1 MAKSINISGGIGSP
15 NFDLSKI
22 GRRVAV
28 KAGEIFFL
36 QGDCADELFYV
47 ELGRVKLTTTSD
59 QGKEAIIA
67 ILGPRDFFGEGT
79 LAGQTQRIST
89 AVAMLPSS
97 VLRIDKAAVLHLLH
111 HEPAFS
117 ELVLTSL
124 LARSVRMEENL
135 IDHLFNSSEK
145 RLARVLLQL
154 ANFGNDGLPEPIS
167 AKISQR
173 DLAQMIGTTR
183 SRVNFFMNK
192 FRRLGFIDYEGHVH
206 LKVHNSLLRVLLYD
220 DFESRWEAGWERVSR
235 ERSPGR
241 PV

>member
-1 MAKSINISGGIGSP
+1 MTKFDSP

-22 GRRVAV
+22 GRRVAA
-28 KAGEIFFL
+28 KAGEIFFS
-36 QGDCADELFYV
+36 QGDYADALFYV

-89 AVAMLPSS
+89 AVAMLSSS
-97 VLRIDKAAVLHLLH
+97 VLRIDRAAVLRLLH
-111 HEPAFS
+111 HDSAFS

-124 LARSVRMEENL
+124 LARSVRMEESL

-154 ANFGNDGLPEPIS
+154 ANFGSEGSPEPIS
-167 AKISQR
+167 TKISQR

-192 FRRLGFIDYEGHVH
+192 FRRLGFIDYEGHLH

-220 DFESRWEAGWERVSR
+220 DFEAHWESNLERAPR
-235 ERSPGR
+235 ERP
-241 PV
+241 PVRHV